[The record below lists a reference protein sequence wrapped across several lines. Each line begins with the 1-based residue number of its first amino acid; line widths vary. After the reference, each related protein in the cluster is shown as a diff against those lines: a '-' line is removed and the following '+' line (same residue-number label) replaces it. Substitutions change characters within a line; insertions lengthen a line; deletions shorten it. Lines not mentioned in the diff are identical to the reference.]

1 MKSTASPSRPR
12 RVRRTCACG
21 AASSASSSGQHTA
34 NASSPTLPTPLP
46 KASPGALAGE
56 GVSPG
61 PWGPGHVF
69 RWLHLPL
76 TQVFFP
82 SSPGPILLCPS
93 PDVDGNDLMSYWP
106 ALGECEVHPC
116 SLQKWGSERK
126 LGFDINKDAAN
137 NNQPDLAL
145 TSGDENSLTQTQRQ
159 RKGNG
164 SEQAGQ
170 AGLAC
175 LGLM

>member
-1 MKSTASPSRPR
+1 M
-12 RVRRTCACG
+12 
-21 AASSASSSGQHTA
+21 
-34 NASSPTLPTPLP
+34 
-46 KASPGALAGE
+46 
-56 GVSPG
+56 
-61 PWGPGHVF
+61 
-69 RWLHLPL
+69 LHC
-76 TQVFFP
+76 
-82 SSPGPILLCPS
+82 SS

-159 RKGNG
+159 RKGN
-164 SEQAGQ
+164 
-170 AGLAC
+170 
-175 LGLM
+175 